1 MPIIATDHLIKNY
14 LAHNSYTI
22 EGQRKMII
30 KPITDLF
37 EKHTPSTLQSL
48 LISHGLFHPED
59 TQKKT
64 LLKWVNQDL
73 WSTTEKHFKLL
84 RDEWNAPDVKI
95 IILPVDF
102 NNPIISHAF
111 HGVTGLSSSDNI
123 LLFLNHRIQDLYIK
137 ALLAHEYSH
146 TIRLKNLHNQQDLI
160 RLKDTIILEG
170 IAEVITQRK
179 YGVSFLSKDKV
190 NEETI
195 KRNYL
200 QRIKPHLSIR
210 SNHPLHS
217 FIMYG
222 GDQLEQRIGY
232 KVGTYIVKSWLK
244 MHPVNLVTLLREPTE
259 SFFKSL
265 E

>member
-1 MPIIATDHLIKNY
+1 MPIIATDQLIKNY
-14 LAHNSYTI
+14 LAHNDYTI
-22 EGQRKMII
+22 ESQRKMII
-30 KPITDLF
+30 KPITDFF
-37 EKHTPSTLQSL
+37 EKHTPTTLQSL
-48 LISHGLFHPED
+48 LISHGLFQAEK
-59 TQKKT
+59 TTKKT
-64 LLKWVNQDL
+64 LIDWVNQEQWTL
-73 WSTTEKHFKLL
+73 INNQFKSLMK
-84 RDEWNAPDVKI
+84 EWNGPDVAI
-95 IILPVDF
+95 FILPVDF
-102 NNPIISHAF
+102 SNHVIQKSF
-111 HGVTGLSSSDNI
+111 HGVTGVSFADNI
-123 LLFLNHRIQDLYIK
+123 ILFINHRIQDLYIK

-146 TIRLKNLHNQQDLI
+146 TIRLRNLHNQQDLI
-160 RLKDTIILEG
+160 SLKDTIILEG

-195 KRNYL
+195 KKSYL
-200 QRIKPHLSIR
+200 QWIKPHLSIR

-232 KVGTYIVKSWLK
+232 QVGTYIVKSWLK
-244 MHPVNLVTLLREPTE
+244 MHPVNLVTLFREPTE